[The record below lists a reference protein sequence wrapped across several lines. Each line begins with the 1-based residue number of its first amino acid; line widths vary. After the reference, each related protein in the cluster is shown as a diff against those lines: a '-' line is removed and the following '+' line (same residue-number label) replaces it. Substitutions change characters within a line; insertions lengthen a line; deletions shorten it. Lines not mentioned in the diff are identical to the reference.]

1 MKRTFLF
8 LILILNLNLLLTA
21 QENVSMAT
29 GVSLLRNFS
38 PQQRFNAIGHTIQ
51 VNVHFSPTQ
60 SAYAWIEYYTQGK
73 FKNDFTA
80 LAKSP
85 LTSPQELS
93 LTATG
98 RLTYRHFSL
107 GWKHYFKGNYAND
120 KTVNI
125 YGLAGFGFLFAPVS
139 NDFSTAVDT
148 TQYSVATVS
157 GQGSVHRL
165 TFDVGVGGEKLLG
178 GSIYGFADIRS
189 WLPASS
195 NISPYLHYQKNVP
208 LPLMISAGIRV
219 LLGSVD

>member
-1 MKRTFLF
+1 MKRTFF
-8 LILILNLNLLLTA
+8 FLILNLSLNLFLTA

-38 PQQRFNAIGHTIQ
+38 PQQRFNAVGHTIQ

-73 FKNDFTA
+73 FKNNFTA

-85 LTSPQELS
+85 LTSPQELP

-107 GWKHYFKGNYAND
+107 GWKHYLKGDYANN
-120 KTVNI
+120 KGLSI
-125 YGLAGFGFLFAPVS
+125 YGLAGFGFLFGTMS
-139 NDFSTAVDT
+139 NEFSTTIDT
-148 TQYSVATVS
+148 TRYNLATVS

-165 TFDVGVGGEKLLG
+165 TFDLGLGGEKLLG
-178 GSIYGFADIRS
+178 GSIYGFADLRS

-195 NISPYLHYQKNVP
+195 NISPYLHNQRNVP
-208 LPLMISAGIRV
+208 LPLMLAAGIRV